1 MKKNEYLNAYLN
13 SWVGC
18 DKDQLIKSLAESYE
32 MDDPAAGHI
41 PKPDMPGYMD
51 SFKGAIEEMRG
62 GDDSAPFIELSEKV
76 VRDDADTMT
85 AMIYWTVPG
94 TPMEGGGWIKVGDDG
109 VQSERLTSYTKP
121 AE

>member
-1 MKKNEYLNAYLN
+1 MMHDIQVLSGFTDGGIPMKKNEYLNAYLN

-51 SFKGAIEEMRG
+51 SFKLAHAPPVG
-62 GDDSAPFIELSEKV
+62 GEIIARASDQIGSRRPRASK
-76 VRDDADTMT
+76 RC
-85 AMIYWTVPG
+85 
-94 TPMEGGGWIKVGDDG
+94 PMVA
-109 VQSERLTSYTKP
+109 Q
-121 AE
+121 